1 MYTWADRMKFSEFL
15 AAVPVLSTCA
25 HDVLEDFVA
34 RGVVK
39 VHCPAGKRLS
49 PLTAEER
56 NLYVLASGS
65 ALLTTDDGITVAL
78 EPGDYFGKSH
88 PRWHQIVASVVAV
101 TDVQILVVN
110 PQEIVQLRHASSTDR
125 RPSRLPWQ
133 TDVSVAV
140 RRAPRRSQCRPMLAR
155 QGV

>member
-1 MYTWADRMKFSEFL
+1 MKFSEFL
-15 AAVPVLSTCA
+15 SAVPVLSACA
-25 HDVLEDFVA
+25 HDVLDDFVT

-39 VHCPAGKRLS
+39 VHCPAGKKLS

-65 ALLTTDDGITVAL
+65 ALLTTDDGITVEL
-78 EPGDYFGKSH
+78 EPGNYFGKSH

-110 PQEIVQLRHASSTDR
+110 PQEIVQLRNASSPDR

-133 TDVSVAV
+133 TDVSVAA

-155 QGV
+155 QGA

>member
-1 MYTWADRMKFSEFL
+1 VYTWADRIKYSDFL
-15 AAVPVLSTCA
+15 SAVPVLATCA
-25 HDVLEDFVA
+25 HDVLEDFVT

-39 VHCPAGKRLS
+39 VHCPAGKKLS

-65 ALLTTDDGITVAL
+65 ALLTTDDGITVGL

-88 PRWHQIVASVVAV
+88 PRWHQIVASVTAV

-110 PQEIVQLRHASSTDR
+110 PQEIVQLRNASSPNP
-125 RPSRLPWQ
+125 RPLRLPWQ
-133 TDVSVAV
+133 TELSAAV
-140 RRAPRRSQCRPMLAR
+140 RRTPRRSQCRPTFAR
-155 QGV
+155 QGA